1 MKHNLLRLIIFVSL
15 ALFSVHG
22 YSQSLDRDMIDR
34 IDAVFKTWDNENSP
48 GCALAV
54 IRDGK
59 ILYKNGY
66 GIADLEHKVAIEP
79 NTVFYIGSV
88 SKQFVSMCI
97 LLMEEEGKLSLDDDI
112 RKFLPEIPDYGIPIT
127 IRHLIHHT
135 SGIRDYLTLWALSG
149 RDYLDYIPKDAVYK
163 LICRQRELN
172 FKTGE
177 QFLYSN
183 SCYFLLA
190 MIVEKASGVSLKEY
204 AENKIF
210 TPLGMNNSCFHDN
223 VLDLIPNRAFGYN
236 SRGDG
241 QFGNMIMRFDL
252 VGSGGVYSTVEDL
265 YKWDQNFYHNVLG
278 AGRQSLIDTMLTNG
292 KFSNGKEVDYAFAL
306 TNKEYKGARV
316 VEHGGALGGYR
327 SQLIRFPDNSFS
339 VALLSNLESFDPTGL
354 AYRVVDNVFA
364 KELGIEGVPEP
375 EKRDEADVDEE
386 VKPVER
392 TEIEIDPDILERYVG
407 RYQLAP
413 EFYINITVQNGRLK
427 GQATGQDMIDLYPE
441 SDTKFFLKIVDAQIV
456 FLSEDD
462 SMASQLTLFQNG
474 QEIVGKRV
482 EDKIMSIEELEI
494 YTGYYFSDEL
504 QTKYELVIE
513 GNSLAL
519 QAGYLPPMILSQSG
533 DDSFAGRVK
542 ILFQRD
548 KDDNILGFIMD
559 AGRVR
564 GLNFLRD

>member
-354 AYRVVDNVFA
+354 AYRVVDNVLA